1 MTRNKAYLSDF
12 VPIDGQHVS
21 FGGGI
26 GGKISGKGTIKT
38 GSLDFEDVYFVKEL
52 KYNLFSVSQMC
63 DKKNYVLFSDTECL
77 VLSSDFKMPDESQIL
92 LRIPRKG
99 NLYSIDMKKIVPKEN
114 LTCLL
119 AKATLDESM
128 LWHRRLGH
136 INFKTINKI
145 VKDGLV
151 RGLPQKRF
159 ENDQT
164 CVSCLKGKQHRA
176 SCKPKVFNSIT
187 QPLHMLHMDLFG
199 PTSVSS
205 L

>member
-1 MTRNKAYLSDF
+1 MTGNKAYLSDF

-63 DKKNYVLFSDTECL
+63 DKKNYVLFSETECL

-119 AKATLDESM
+119 AKAMWKT
-128 LWHRRLGH
+128 RRG
-136 INFKTINKI
+136 
-145 VKDGLV
+145 V
-151 RGLPQKRF
+151 
-159 ENDQT
+159 E
-164 CVSCLKGKQHRA
+164 
-176 SCKPKVFNSIT
+176 
-187 QPLHMLHMDLFG
+187 
-199 PTSVSS
+199 
-205 L
+205 